1 MEENISDFLD
11 KKKILEYILNKQY
24 IFRLLIRI

>member
-11 KKKILEYILNKQY
+11 KKEIFEYILNKQY

>member
-1 MEENISDFLD
+1 MEENISDYLD
-11 KKKILEYILNKQY
+11 KKEILEYILNKQY

>member
-11 KKKILEYILNKQY
+11 KKEILEYILNKQY
-24 IFRLLIRI
+24 IFRPLIRI